1 MIDIELM
8 INTHKKSLLTEDLRK
23 EIADN
28 WELGTIYEF
37 IKLVNTTRGVL
48 TWTLHYRQMIKNH
61 SLSQI
66 ILTVFITIITVPLLT

>member
-48 TWTLHYRQMIKNH
+48 TWALHYRQMMKNH
-61 SLSQI
+61 S
-66 ILTVFITIITVPLLT
+66 PL